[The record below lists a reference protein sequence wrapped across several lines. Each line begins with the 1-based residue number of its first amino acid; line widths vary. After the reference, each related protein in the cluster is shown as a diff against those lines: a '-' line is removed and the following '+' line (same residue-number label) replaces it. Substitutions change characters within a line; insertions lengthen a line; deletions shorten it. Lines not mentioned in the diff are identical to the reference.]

1 VPSQNSIALSRLH
14 LRKQEPSIDPMLN
27 IIFKTIF
34 SSLRSRQSLVLE
46 NIALRHQ
53 LEVLRRNNKTPRLRS
68 RDRLLWI
75 ILSQIHT
82 RWRSSLAIVQPS
94 TRPVSN
100 RWLVK
105 YPRRCRH
112 EG

>member
-1 VPSQNSIALSRLH
+1 MH

-27 IIFKTIF
+27 IFFKTIF

-53 LEVLRRNNKTPRLRS
+53 LEVLRRNNKTLRLRS

-75 ILSQIHT
+75 ILSQI
-82 RWRSSLAIVQPS
+82 
-94 TRPVSN
+94 
-100 RWLVK
+100 
-105 YPRRCRH
+105 
-112 EG
+112 